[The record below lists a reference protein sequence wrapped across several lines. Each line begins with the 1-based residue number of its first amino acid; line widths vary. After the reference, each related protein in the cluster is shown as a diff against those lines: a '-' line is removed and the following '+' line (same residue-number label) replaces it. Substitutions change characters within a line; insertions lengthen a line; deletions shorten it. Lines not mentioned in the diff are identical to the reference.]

1 MEKIKIIAEI
11 ANAHQG
17 KIELAE
23 KLAIEACKARAD
35 IVKFQIY
42 FAEELLVEKH
52 PRYLHFKK
60 QAFTEEE
67 WISLIQKTKKLGIK
81 IYCDIFGEKA
91 LRIAKKLEVDGF
103 KIHSS
108 DLNNKYLLNSLKDI
122 DSNQEIVISCG
133 GSNIREIHYALNI
146 LKKYSQIT
154 LMHGFQSYPTEV
166 EDSNLR
172 RLDWL
177 KRNFGDYCNIG
188 YQDHV
193 SGENIFATAL
203 PLLAIFKGATIIEKH
218 ITLDR
223 SAKGVDYYSSL
234 EPKEFLDFVIN
245 VEKSISSLG
254 RRDIDFSPAE
264 IKYRNSVKKRIVSNK
279 EIKKGKILELDELTF
294 KRTNIN
300 EIETSNL
307 ENFIGKR
314 LNKNISKEHPLSRND
329 LEIDAWGLII
339 ARTNSQRLN
348 NKALLNICG
357 KPTIV
362 HLFNRVKKSKK
373 LNKLILCTTINK
385 EDDVLVDLAKQNN
398 IQFYRG
404 SSEDVL
410 GRMLGATDG
419 HNPDLLVRIT
429 GDDILID
436 PEYIDFGI
444 VEHLKKNVEYTD
456 LKELPSGTEVEIFDT
471 NLLKEIYACTNNKKD
486 TEYLTYYITKN
497 KEHIAINSIQ
507 VNPRHRKNWRL
518 TLDNKNDLKVI
529 SLFLSSMES
538 EGKLD
543 SYNMDNII
551 DFFEK
556 KPEILEI
563 NKLSKI
569 KKTEF
574 NIDTNMQW
582 ENLKNI

>member
-23 KLAIEACKARAD
+23 KLALEAYKAKAD
-35 IVKFQIY
+35 VVKFQIY

-52 PRYLHFKK
+52 PRFLHFKK
-60 QAFTEEE
+60 QAFKEEE
-67 WISLIQKTKKLGIK
+67 WIKLIQKTKKLGIK

-91 LRIAKKLEVDGF
+91 LKLAKELDVDGF

-108 DLNNKYLLNSLKDI
+108 DLNNKYLLNALLDI
-122 DSNQEIVISCG
+122 DSDKEIIISCG
-133 GSNIREIHYALNI
+133 GSNIREIYYALNI
-146 LKKYSQIT
+146 LKNKNPIT

-177 KRNFGDYCNIG
+177 KRNFGDYYNIG

-193 SGENIFATAL
+193 AGENIFATAL
-203 PLLAIFKGATIIEKH
+203 PLLAILKGATTIEKH

-245 VEKSISSLG
+245 VEKSISALG
-254 RRDIDFSPAE
+254 SEEVLFSQAE
-264 IKYRNSVKKRIVSNK
+264 IKYRNSVKKRIVSTK
-279 EIKKGKILELDELTF
+279 EIKKGKILELDDLTF
-294 KRTNIN
+294 KRSNIN
-300 EIETSNL
+300 QIETSNL

-314 LNKNISKEHPLSRND
+314 INKNIPIEYPLSRND
-329 LEIDAWGLII
+329 IEINAWGLII

-348 NKALLNICG
+348 NKAVLNICG
-357 KPTIV
+357 KPTIF
-362 HLFNRVKKSKK
+362 HLFERVKKSKK
-373 LNKLILCTTINK
+373 LNKLVLCTTINR
-385 EDDVLVDLAKQNN
+385 EDDILVDLAKQNN
-398 IQFYRG
+398 IEFYRG
-404 SSEDVL
+404 PSEDVL
-410 GRMLGATDG
+410 GRMLGATNG
-419 HNPDLLVRIT
+419 HNPDLLIRIT

-436 PEYIDFGI
+436 PEYVDLAIT
-444 VEHLKKNVEYTD
+444 EHLKKNVEYTD

-471 NLLKEIYACTNNKKD
+471 KLLQQIYSCTNNKND

-497 KEHIAINSIQ
+497 REHIAINSVE
-507 VNPRHRKNWRL
+507 VNPRHNKNWRL

-529 SLFLSSMES
+529 SLFLSSMQS
-538 EGKLD
+538 EGKLY
-543 SYNMDNII
+543 SYTMDDII

-556 KPEILEI
+556 NPEILEI
-563 NKLSKI
+563 NKLTKI
-569 KKTEF
+569 KKTAL
-574 NIDTNMQW
+574 NIDTNMKW
-582 ENLKNI
+582 GNLKNN